1 MQVAARHVQ
10 RDVRRVDHAVQQRQI
25 LRHDALDLIRDI
37 HLVRIELNPVLLN
50 LEVVV
55 DLREIEDARQVER
68 VVDVQVNR
76 EQRLIAHGI
85 ELVVELLVLLLGD
98 FGGLAGP
105 QRLDIV
111 DDVVLVRIDVLAVL
125 PLLDLTESDGHGQ
138 ETAVFFQQTFD
149 LRLLG
154 ILQRIFREVQYDA
167 RTAVAGLVGL
177 LHFEFGGPGAA
188 PMHALRSLAE
198 RPGEDLHL
206 ARDHERRVESQSE
219 VADDRLVLV
228 LLHELLGTREGD
240 LVDVLVYLLG
250 RHAHA
255 AVRHGQRLLLLVH
268 GHTNRQVAQ
277 LAFGLAD
284 RREGFQLLGGIHGV
298 RDQLAQEDFMFR
310 IEEFLDDGEDILRR
324 NSDFSVFHSLIVV
337 VVLISAALINKRCA
351 SEFFLPFC
359 QPGLTKPVRRHDFFV
374 PLPT

>member
-1 MQVAARHVQ
+1 
-10 RDVRRVDHAVQQRQI
+10 
-25 LRHDALDLIRDI
+25 
-37 HLVRIELNPVLLN
+37 
-50 LEVVV
+50 
-55 DLREIEDARQVER
+55 
-68 VVDVQVNR
+68 
-76 EQRLIAHGI
+76 
-85 ELVVELLVLLLGD
+85 
-98 FGGLAGP
+98 
-105 QRLDIV
+105 
-111 DDVVLVRIDVLAVL
+111 
-125 PLLDLTESDGHGQ
+125 
-138 ETAVFFQQTFD
+138 
-149 LRLLG
+149 
-154 ILQRIFREVQYDA
+154 
-167 RTAVAGLVGL
+167 
-177 LHFEFGGPGAA
+177 
-188 PMHALRSLAE
+188 MHALRPLAE

-206 ARDHERRVESQSE
+206 VRDHKRRVESQSE

-228 LLHELLGTREGD
+228 LLHELLGTRECD

-359 QPGLTKPVRRHDFFV
+359 QPGLTKPVRRPDFFV